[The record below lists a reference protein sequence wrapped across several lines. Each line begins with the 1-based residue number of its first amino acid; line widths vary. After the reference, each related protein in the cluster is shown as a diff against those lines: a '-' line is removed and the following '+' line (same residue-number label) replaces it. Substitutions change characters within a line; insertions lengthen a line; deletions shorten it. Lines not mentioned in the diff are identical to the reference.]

1 MDIVPPPRKGAMLAA
16 IFVNPRFGQ
25 ILIICYFTM
34 RAGDQAKPEHN
45 FVSNLEQSLFMFY
58 LIMTAYLTVSW

>member
-1 MDIVPPPRKGAMLAA
+1 MLAA

-45 FVSNLEQSLFMFY
+45 FVSNLEQSLFVFY